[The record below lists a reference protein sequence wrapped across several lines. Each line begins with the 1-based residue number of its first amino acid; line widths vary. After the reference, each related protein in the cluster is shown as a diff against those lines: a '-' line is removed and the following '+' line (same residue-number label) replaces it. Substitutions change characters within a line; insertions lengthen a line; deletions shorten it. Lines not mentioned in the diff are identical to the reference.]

1 MNWKQGLLLGLTSTT
16 LSTIAGSLYSQ
27 VYSKA
32 FYVDFSSVL
41 NWQGIIIACLIGCT
55 LMSATYFLL
64 LKWEKEKF
72 LGWANILFAIVSFA
86 SIISVL
92 SFKLPLEME
101 MPELFPG
108 LAIPM
113 HFFPALSFLSIYPFF
128 KNKYNN

>member
-1 MNWKQGLLLGLTSTT
+1 MNWKKGLLLGLTSAI
-16 LSTIAGSLYSQ
+16 LSAIAGTLYNQ

-32 FYVDFSSVL
+32 FYVDFSTVL
-41 NWQGIIIACLIGCT
+41 NWQGITMASLIGCI
-55 LMSATYFLL
+55 LMSVTYVLL
-64 LKWEKEKF
+64 FKWKKEKF

-113 HFFPALSFLSIYPFF
+113 HFFPALSFLTVYPFF
-128 KNKYNN
+128 KNKTNN